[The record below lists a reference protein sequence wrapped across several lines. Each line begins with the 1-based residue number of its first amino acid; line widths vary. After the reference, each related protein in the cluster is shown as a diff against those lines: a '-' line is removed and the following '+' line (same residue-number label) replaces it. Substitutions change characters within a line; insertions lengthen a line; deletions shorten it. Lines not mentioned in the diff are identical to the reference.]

1 MVSAEFAIVELAII
15 VLAPFV
21 VGVLFGIDRKLTA
34 RMQNRV
40 GPPIAQPLYDLRKL
54 IAKQPRLMNGGQ
66 VGFAL
71 AYLVLQ
77 VTALAILVTGGDLLV
92 VFFVSGAGSL
102 CLVIGAFSAR
112 SPFSHMGAQRELLQV
127 LAYEP
132 VLFLVIISIGY
143 QERSFLASDI
153 VSPLLVALPLS
164 LAALF
169 VVLIVKLQKS
179 PYDISSA
186 HTEII
191 SGPHIEY
198 SGPFLAV
205 VEFAHWAE
213 VAVIFGIFTL
223 FVYDTNP
230 WLSVVAKAM
239 IVLVALF
246 VAVLVDNAAARLTPA
261 RMVRFVWF
269 AGVLL
274 VAINLI
280 ALFVASEVIH

>member
-1 MVSAEFAIVELAII
+1 VSAEIALVELAMIA
-15 VLAPFV
+15 LAPFV
-21 VGVLFGIDRKLTA
+21 VGVLFGVDRKLTA

-40 GPPIAQPLYDLRKL
+40 GPPIVQPLYDLRKL
-54 IAKQPRLMNGGQ
+54 LAKQPRLMNGGQ
-66 VGFAL
+66 VAFAL

-77 VTALAILVTGGDLLV
+77 MTALAILVTGGDLLI
-92 VFFVSGAGSL
+92 VFFVSGGGSL

-112 SPFSHMGAQRELLQV
+112 SPFSHIGAQRELLQV

-132 VLFLVIISIGY
+132 VLFLVIVSIAF
-143 QERSFLASDI
+143 QQRSFLAADI
-153 VSPLLVALPLS
+153 TSLLLLALPLS

-179 PYDISSA
+179 PYDIASA

-198 SGPFLAV
+198 SGPFLAI

-223 FVYDTNP
+223 FVYDPNV
-230 WLSVVAKAM
+230 WISVAAKIA

-246 VAVLVDNAAARLTPA
+246 LALLVDNAAARLTA
-261 RMVRFVWF
+261 GRMVRFVWF
-269 AGVLL
+269 VGVLL
-274 VAINLI
+274 VAVNLI
-280 ALFVASEVIH
+280 ALFVAGKVMP

>member
-1 MVSAEFAIVELAII
+1 MVSTEVALLQLVVI

-21 VGVLFGIDRKLTA
+21 VGVLFGVDRKLTA

-54 IAKQPRLMNGGQ
+54 IAKQPRVMNGGQ

-77 VTALAILVTGGDLLV
+77 ITSFAILVTGGDLLV

-112 SPFSHMGAQRELLQV
+112 SPFSHLGAQRELLQV

-132 VLFLVIISIGY
+132 VLFLVIVSIGY

-153 VSPLLVALPLS
+153 ATPLLLVLPLS

-169 VVLIVKLQKS
+169 VILIVKLQKS
-179 PYDISSA
+179 PYDIASA

-191 SGPHIEY
+191 SGPHVEY

-223 FVYDTNP
+223 FVYDANA
-230 WLSVVAKAM
+230 WISAAAKVV

-246 VAVLVDNAAARLTPA
+246 LAVLVDNAASRLTPG

-274 VAINLI
+274 VAVNLI
-280 ALFVASEVIH
+280 ALYVASAVTH